1 MARDKLSKSKIKTK
15 LTKTSSP
22 HEVTEELD
30 IVKTVKT
37 YPRSY
42 RWREADLEL
51 IERIIAKV
59 NSISTRKID
68 ATKVIRGS
76 LFIAEKKSPHKLIE
90 AIMEAEKKSLIS
102 KVK

>member
-15 LTKTSSP
+15 LIKTSSP

-30 IVKTVKT
+30 IVKAVKT

-68 ATKVIRGS
+68 ATKVIRGA
-76 LFIAEKKSPHKLIE
+76 LFIAEKRSPDKLFE
-90 AIMEAEKKSLIS
+90 AIMEAEKISLIS
-102 KVK
+102 KLK

>member
-22 HEVTEELD
+22 HEATEELD
-30 IVKTVKT
+30 IVKSIKT

-51 IERIIAKV
+51 IERIITKV
-59 NSISTRKID
+59 NSVSTRKID
-68 ATKVIRGS
+68 ATKVIRGA
-76 LFIAEKKSPHKLIE
+76 LFIAEKKSPDKLIK
-90 AIMEAEKKSLIS
+90 AIIEAEKISIIS
-102 KVK
+102 KLK

>member
-22 HEVTEELD
+22 HEATEELD
-30 IVKTVKT
+30 IVKSVKT

-68 ATKVIRGS
+68 ATKVIRGA
-76 LFIAEKKSPHKLIE
+76 LFIAEKRSPNKLIE
-90 AIMEAEKKSLIS
+90 AIMEAEKESLIS
-102 KVK
+102 KFK

>member
-22 HEVTEELD
+22 HEATEELD
-30 IVKTVKT
+30 IVKSIKT

-76 LFIAEKKSPHKLIE
+76 LFVAEKKSPNKLIE